1 MEEAATWQQLL
12 VKNVHLIGNT
22 ANAGVV
28 RAGMAMENE
37 HI

>member
-1 MEEAATWQQLL
+1 MEEAATWRQL

-22 ANAGVV
+22 ANAGVI